1 MFRQCGLE
9 IADGR
14 LCTSLWG
21 SCFDRLNEVKHIYI
35 YIYVYVCSIFKLFYM
50 YPFVSGYDTGIIA
63 FWVNEYQLCISAMDK

>member
-35 YIYVYVCSIFKLFYM
+35 YMYM
-50 YPFVSGYDTGIIA
+50 YVVYLNFFICTLLSARYDTGIIA